1 MEKFNISEIKTAK
14 VQKSGNWFTFLG
26 RTIAYMVPK
35 LPHNQISHSNPSKDT
50 KIKNN
55 G

>member
-1 MEKFNISEIKTAK
+1 MEKFDIFEIKTAK

-35 LPHNQISHSNPSKDT
+35 LPHNQLKQDDLSTTT
-50 KIKNN
+50 KKKK
-55 G
+55 